1 MGYKGV
7 DYVMQAID
15 KKTLPAYTDTGVA
28 VITKDTMDQP
38 ASKGL
43 LNPLTRKE

>member
-7 DYVMQAID
+7 DYVIQAIE
-15 KKTLPAYTDTGVA
+15 KKSLPPYTGTGVA
-28 VITKDTMDQP
+28 VITKKTMDEP
-38 ASKGL
+38 SMKGL